1 MKIQEVIGEDKYIDQ
16 LDSDINSTIIAMMAN
31 DVDEISMND
40 FQEQLK
46 GLGSVVDATALR
58 SYLLNNGKIKSSPGD
73 RIIRYIP
80 HSFQQTR

>member
-31 DVDEISMND
+31 DIDEISMND

-46 GLGSVVDATALR
+46 LDSPFFKELSDIWAKQIDKGVKKLPR
-58 SYLLNNGKIKSSPGD
+58 FHWENNS
-73 RIIRYIP
+73 
-80 HSFQQTR
+80 